1 MENQAKTIV
10 TDFLTAVQTGNN
22 GQLAALLS
30 PAIQWEQPGN
40 NLVSGIKSSATEVFG
55 MVGKMFELSANS
67 LRLTE
72 IKSVTVN
79 GNEVACLLQWQASKP
94 DGTKLNV
101 ENIDVY
107 TVKNGEIISAK
118 VFTSDLAA
126 ENSFWS

>member
-10 TDFLTAVQTGNN
+10 TEFLTAVQTGNN
-22 GQLAALLS
+22 AQLATLLS

-40 NLVSGIKSSATEVFG
+40 NLVSGIKNSAAEVFG
-55 MVGKMFELSANS
+55 MVGKMFEVSQNS

-79 GNEVACLLQWQASKP
+79 GNEVACLLQWQASKS

-107 TVKNGEIISAK
+107 TVSNGEIVSAK
-118 VFTSDLAA
+118 VFTSDVEA

>member
-30 PAIQWEQPGN
+30 PTIQWEQPGD
-40 NLVSGIKSSATEVFG
+40 NLVSGIKNSASEVFG

-67 LRLTE
+67 LRLTD
-72 IKSVTVN
+72 IKSVTVK

-94 DGTKLNV
+94 DGSKLNV

-107 TVKNGEIISAK
+107 TVSNGEIVSAK
-118 VFTSDLAA
+118 VFTADIEA
-126 ENSFWS
+126 ENAFWS